1 MSTWNEGVYT
11 QKGLALLAKLTQGTS
26 LNITRAVA
34 GTGKV
39 SDTSLNIQTAVTNP
53 KQELT
58 FQTAYYPEV
67 GTCKL
72 PMYLTNDGVASTYNI
87 HQIGLY
93 ATDPDEGEILYFIAQ
108 STNGTEIPAFSL
120 APGFTA
126 TWTFYFKYGQA
137 NDVNVTVNPN
147 NAVTPD
153 MFEEVKALAETG
165 ASTAK
170 IGDIV
175 AFDDTANLP
184 FATLSVYGKS
194 TRDGIPVPTAPI
206 DIVSTGDNG
215 KITVTACGKNILCN
229 SSISREVNGV
239 TFTVNDDGTVTCNGT
254 ASETAFLMITP
265 ATTSIAKGTYT
276 LSGCPAGGG
285 TNTYRLYSTQI
296 GLYDNGNGA
305 TATVEE
311 DTTFGVALAIFA
323 GYTANNLVIKPMLEV
338 GSKVTEYEPHI
349 GQPVTVALTNGLRG
363 IRVESGGNFTDS
375 SGLHWISDELNL
387 ATGTL
392 TKRIGVVDLGSLSWT
407 YNDVYETFIAYI
419 DDMPMN
425 SLNLLCSHYATST
438 INSATSPDMTIYGR
452 SGTINGGIGVK
463 NSSYTDAETFK
474 TDMTGAVLLYEL
486 ITPVEIPLSGAEI
499 EACKALATYN
509 PITVV
514 FNDLNAEMHVDCVSA
529 VYEPAFEMVMRNA
542 DGSGSC
548 TLTHAKSGTNHA
560 FTGLSGSGLVSAN
573 FLATAS
579 YDAGDTATIDGEAY
593 TIQLTGADEP
603 DTDLFVSGRAVS
615 VLVDTESKTVN
626 FKSGGGLSNGKLSLA
641 TATEGTVLL
650 GYSFYAG
657 DKTLKEGT
665 YDPEWAIK
673 KYW

>member
-72 PMYLTNDGVASTYNI
+72 PMYLTNDGVTATYNI

-108 STNGTEIPAFSL
+108 STNGTEIPSFDL

-153 MFEEVKALAETG
+153 MLEEVKKLAGAGASEAKQGEKLAIDKTAELPFAELKIYGKNAQNGTPAVENPANIVSIGEGGSVAVDVYGANLLNLPEKSGVVAEGLTWNCNGGVISVFGTTTG
-165 ASTAK
+165 ASTSTS
-170 IGDIV
+170 IGQSILGLKGTFYISGSADPV
-175 AFDDTANLP
+175 KVYAAVTKDGTTHWYSDQSFTLDGTETTA
-184 FATLSVYGKS
+184 SVYCQVTLVGTAVNTIIYPMLNLGTTPLEWEPGKQR
-194 TRDGIPVPTAPI
+194 TITIATPNGVRGIPVSKAEDGNYTDINGQNWICDEI
-206 DIVSTGDNG
+206 DLARGVFIQRIARLVYDGTGSHTTGTHGNGQAYASLRLEDSKINTYVMSDRYKASRYSTDNG
-215 KITVTACGKNILCN
+215 YIYCIDNHAVITD
-229 SSISREVNGV
+229 SR
-239 TFTVNDDGTVTCNGT
+239 FTD
-254 ASETAFLMITP
+254 A
-265 ATTSIAKGTYT
+265 
-276 LSGCPAGGG
+276 
-285 TNTYRLYSTQI
+285 
-296 GLYDNGNGA
+296 A
-305 TATVEE
+305 TATAIFEE
-311 DTTFGVALAIFA
+311 ELPVIYYALAEPIE
-323 GYTANNLVIKPMLEV
+323 TPLTEDVSTLKANNPY
-338 GSKVTEYEPHI
+338 T
-349 GQPVTVALTNGLRG
+349 TV
-363 IRVESGGNFTDS
+363 
-375 SGLHWISDELNL
+375 LN
-387 ATGTL
+387 
-392 TKRIGVVDLGSLSWT
+392 D
-407 YNDVYETFIAYI
+407 
-419 DDMPMN
+419 
-425 SLNLLCSHYATST
+425 
-438 INSATSPDMTIYGR
+438 
-452 SGTINGGIGVK
+452 
-463 NSSYTDAETFK
+463 
-474 TDMTGAVLLYEL
+474 
-486 ITPVEIPLSGAEI
+486 SGAEM
-499 EACKALATYN
+499 L
-509 PITVV
+509 
-514 FNDLNAEMHVDCVSA
+514 VDCVSA

-542 DGSGSC
+542 GGSGSC
-548 TLTHAKSGTNHA
+548 TLTHSKSGTNHA

-615 VLVDTESKTVN
+615 VVVDTESKTVN
-626 FKSGGGLSNGKLSLA
+626 FKSGGGLSNGKLALA
-641 TATEGTVLL
+641 TATEGTVLN
-650 GYSFYAG
+650 GYTYYAG
-657 DKTLKEGT
+657 DKALKTGA